1 MIRSTVCIT
10 EYKNDFVAWLDVD
23 SKMERLSVT
32 VPDSDIT
39 GNIYVGRIKHVVKN
53 LKACFVEFKED
64 TLGFLSFNDINDDI
78 RPVEGTE
85 LIVQVVKEASKNKEA
100 VLTSKPSI
108 SGIYCAVTLEKPSVN
123 ISRKITGDMRAS
135 LREAIPKD
143 DECSVTIRTNALYA
157 KEPALIEDEAKRLYE
172 KLKKLKEVS
181 ETRKAPSLIY
191 KKEPEYINFIKGL
204 PLESYERI
212 LTDIPEVFENIK
224 EYGNAVLYS
233 DDYPLAK
240 LYSLDTKLEEIMSE
254 RIWLKC
260 GGNIVIQYTE
270 AMTVIDVNSAKNIS
284 GKDRDENI
292 LLINREAAEQ
302 IARQLRLRNI
312 SGIIIV
318 DFINMH
324 TDEAKNELIEHI
336 KSLLLTDP
344 VRCDYVDMTSLG
356 LVEIVRKKIKPPI
369 YEILRQ

>member
-10 EYKNDFVAWLDVD
+10 EYKNDYIAWLDSD
-23 SKMERLSVT
+23 SRMERLSVT
-32 VPDSDIT
+32 VPESDIT

-53 LKACFVEFKED
+53 LKACFVEFEQD
-64 TLGFLSFNDINDDI
+64 TLGFLSFNDINEGI
-78 RPVEGTE
+78 RPIEGTE
-85 LIVQVVKEASKNKEA
+85 LIVQVIKEASKNKEA

-108 SGIYCAVTLEKPSVN
+108 SGIYCAATLEKPSVN
-123 ISRKITGDMRAS
+123 ISRKITGEKRAS

-143 DECSVTIRTNALYA
+143 DECSATIRTNALLA
-157 KEPALIEDEAKRLYE
+157 ENDTLIKEEAQRLYE
-172 KLKKLKEVS
+172 KLKQLKEIS
-181 ETRKAPSLIY
+181 KTRKAPSLIC

-204 PLESYERI
+204 PLDSYERI
-212 LTDIPEVFENIK
+212 LTDIPKVYENIK
-224 EYGNAVLYS
+224 EYANAVLYT
-233 DDYPLAK
+233 DDYPLSK

-284 GKDRDENI
+284 AKDRDENI
-292 LLINREAAEQ
+292 LLINKEAAYQ

-324 TDEAKNELIEHI
+324 TQEAKDELIEYI
-336 KSLLLTDP
+336 KSLLINDP